1 LRNRLSSAEP
11 TPQLATAPGRLQIT
25 LSSGQAAPSK
35 EFNLLLSFE
44 FGNQPTLH
52 DHPATARLSL
62 TTIGDSHRYENW
74 WYRGKVDFQVVH
86 NVRLAECDDYT
97 VAIVSASCSNTE
109 DFRNAT
115 FSAYSNLLSAVR
127 ATEHAKIV
135 KIWNYIGGINSGEND
150 CERYKQ
156 FSIGRADAFSGFG
169 VDDNSVPTATAIGTT
184 QNQELL
190 IIALASRNAFRS
202 VENPRQLSAFKY
214 PRRYGPKSP
223 KFCRAGLVS
232 GESHN
237 LYLISGTA
245 AVVGHESVHPYNS
258 KLQLAETIRNL
269 NSLFRAASLCAGADQ
284 WAIDGAMILRAYLRD
299 PNDREFVAKE
309 LKQKLNLDD
318 TNVVYIQ
325 GSICRRELMIEIDG
339 ARAR

>member
-1 LRNRLSSAEP
+1 
-11 TPQLATAPGRLQIT
+11 
-25 LSSGQAAPSK
+25 
-35 EFNLLLSFE
+35 
-44 FGNQPTLH
+44 
-52 DHPATARLSL
+52 
-62 TTIGDSHRYENW
+62 
-74 WYRGKVDFQVVH
+74 
-86 NVRLAECDDYT
+86 
-97 VAIVSASCSNTE
+97 
-109 DFRNAT
+109 
-115 FSAYSNLLSAVR
+115 
-127 ATEHAKIV
+127 
-135 KIWNYIGGINSGEND
+135 
-150 CERYKQ
+150 
-156 FSIGRADAFSGFG
+156 
-169 VDDNSVPTATAIGTT
+169 
-184 QNQELL
+184 
-190 IIALASRNAFRS
+190 
-202 VENPRQLSAFKY
+202 
-214 PRRYGPKSP
+214 
-223 KFCRAGLVS
+223 VS